1 MGNFRERTGEM
12 GKLIGCIRASGVPI
26 IGLLLLSLMFSAQEV
41 LAGKDADKAHSEIY
55 AESIYPSAKTCAA
68 CHPKQYSEW
77 AVSQHAYAQL
87 SPIYM
92 AMQMRINTI
101 TSGTNGDF
109 CIRCHNQI
117 GMNFNEP
124 IELSNLKRPASSREG
139 ITCSVCHRVN
149 KSYGKISGRLPLVR
163 GPMHS
168 IVFGPSAKD
177 GQEEVDYVLND
188 PDKKGFR
195 VVADPKD
202 RGLMIHKKSDTFF
215 ELTQPG
221 FCGTCHDVTLLN
233 GFRLE
238 EAFSEYKQTS
248 SAKNEESCQDC
259 HMATVPG
266 QVSKYEVGPAAVV
279 NGIPTRKRRLSN
291 HFFAGPDYSLI
302 HPGLFP
308 HNPKA
313 AEFAELEDWLAFDW
327 KAGWGTEEFEEYAE
341 EPGDAIAFI
350 KIALEDAKK
359 EPEALQEMAASFEEL
374 MELLGEDVV
383 TKNKSAFESLV
394 AYSESF
400 EDVETLGDKEVE
412 TLKNLKGEL
421 EALATKLGL
430 NFPDTWADSG
440 DRMEAREILDDNLER
455 LKWAETERYKIMR
468 HGYQLGDLQTVANN
482 SNGLKFSIP
491 VRNGTNGHG
500 VPTGFDA
507 ERLVFLQV
515 TVRDSKGNAVYK
527 SGDRDPNGDVRD
539 RHSLYVHNG
548 ELPPDDDLFNLQ
560 TKFIVRMARGGE
572 REQVLA
578 VNTSTSALPFVR
590 PETRATILYG
600 RPLGARKHKKTIEPL
615 GVKNPSYA
623 VPAGKLREGETYS
636 VNVKLIAQ
644 MIPVHLIPAIQ
655 ESGFD
660 YGMTPRELAENVV
673 EGAMMLHERDMTV
686 TYNPNG
692 KKREA
697 NAGTQPKVQQTAD
710 KTR

>member
-1 MGNFRERTGEM
+1 M
-12 GKLIGCIRASGVPI
+12 GKLLKCVWTGGIST
-26 IGLLLLSLMFSAQEV
+26 IGLFVFSLMCSGQEV
-41 LAGKDADKAHSEIY
+41 LAGKEADKAHSEVY
-55 AESIYPSAKTCAA
+55 AESIYPSAKTCAN
-68 CHPKQYSEW
+68 CHKKQYSEW

-87 SPIYM
+87 SPVYM

-195 VVADPKD
+195 VVADPKE
-202 RGLMIHKKSDTFF
+202 RGLTIHKKSDSFF

-238 EAFSEYKQTS
+238 EAFSEYKQTE
-248 SAKNEESCQDC
+248 SAKNKESCQDC

-266 QVSKYEVGPAAVV
+266 QVSKYEFGAAAVV
-279 NGIPTRKRRLSN
+279 NGIPTRKRRLTN

-302 HPGLFP
+302 HPGIFP
-308 HNPKA
+308 HNPEA
-313 AEFAELEDWLAFDW
+313 EEFADLKDWLAFDW
-327 KAGWGTEEFEEYAE
+327 KAGWGTEEFEEFAE
-341 EPGDAIAFI
+341 EPGDLIASI
-350 KIALEDAKK
+350 KLALEDANEDPKS
-359 EPEALQEMAASFEEL
+359 LQELSESFEEL
-374 MELLGEDVV
+374 MELIGEEVV
-383 TKNKSAFESLV
+383 NKNKTAFEALV
-394 AYSESF
+394 TYSKSF
-400 EDVETLGDKEVE
+400 EDVTTLGVKELSIVKKLKVE
-412 TLKNLKGEL
+412 LGE
-421 EALATKLGL
+421 LATKLGL
-430 NFPDTWADSG
+430 DFPDTWADAG
-440 DRMEAREILDDNLER
+440 DRMDAREILDENLER
-455 LKWAETERYKIMR
+455 LKWAEKERYKIMR
-468 HGYQLGDLQTVANN
+468 HGYQLGDLKTV
-482 SNGLKFSIP
+482 SNDSSGIKFSIP

-515 TVRDSKGNAVYK
+515 TVTDSKGNAVYK

-548 ELPPDDDLFNLQ
+548 ELPPDEDLFNLQ

-590 PETRATILYG
+590 PETRATVLYG

-615 GVKNPSYA
+615 GVRNPSYFVSA
-623 VPAGKLREGETYS
+623 DKLRKGETYS
-636 VNVKLIAQ
+636 INVKLIAQ
-644 MIPVHLIPAIQ
+644 SIPVHLIPAIQ

-660 YGMTPRELAENVV
+660 YGMTPRELAQNVV
-673 EGAMMLHERDMTV
+673 DGAMMLHERNSAV
-686 TYNPNG
+686 TYMSNG
-692 KKREA
+692 NNRETSA
-697 NAGTQPKVQQTAD
+697 ASKQTAN
-710 KTR
+710 KKQK